1 MSDDRQTLK
10 QALKDYYAGKSL
22 SDTQLDTLQKNLSQ
36 GAFQGNSTSGV
47 KRRRIMKWASSLAA
61 SLFLL
66 VMVSG
71 YLHTPEIVT
80 LANTDITK
88 DANLK
93 NGLPVPTEQWLNK
106 HSIEQVPEIYP
117 VKMSKLCRL
126 GQSLTMHLRIAGK
139 QQGEMNVFFQPGEN
153 TTGWVDGWLARSG
166 DMQGMHWKLIKVRK
180 NLSVIVLYTPD
191 MRETAVQD
199 ILQKMLPELQV

>member
-1 MSDDRQTLK
+1 MSEAKQTLK
-10 QALKDYYAGKSL
+10 QALKDYYTGKSL
-22 SDTQLDTLQKNLSQ
+22 SDTQLDTLQNNLSQ
-36 GAFQGNSTSGV
+36 AASSSDV
-47 KRRRIMKWASSLAA
+47 KRWRNMKWASSLAA
-61 SLFLL
+61 SLLLL

-71 YLHTPEIVT
+71 YLRTPEIVT
-80 LANTDITK
+80 LANIDISK
-88 DANLK
+88 DALLN
-93 NGLPVPTEQWLNK
+93 NGLPAPTEQWLNK
-106 HSIEQVPEIYP
+106 HRINRVPEIYP